1 MLEGIRQNITKLI
14 ALYEGEKQRA
24 DALEADLAASR
35 QEAETYRKQ
44 ITELNRKI
52 DNIKL
57 SGAFTSEGGNPAAK
71 ERLDKLIKEIDKC
84 IRLLEK

>member
-1 MLEGIRQNITKLI
+1 MLEGIKQNVTKLI

-24 DALEADLAASR
+24 DALEAELSASR
-35 QEAETYRKQ
+35 SEAGAYRKQ
-44 ITELNRKI
+44 ITDLNRKI

-57 SGAFTSEGGNPAAK
+57 SGAFSSEGGNPVAK
-71 ERLDKLIKEIDKC
+71 ERLEKLINEIDKC

>member
-1 MLEGIRQNITKLI
+1 MLEGIRQNITRLI
-14 ALYEGEKQRA
+14 ALYEGEKERA
-24 DALEADLAASR
+24 DALEANLSASHR
-35 QEAETYRKQ
+35 EIETYRKQ

-57 SGAFTSEGGNPAAK
+57 SGAFVSEGGNSAAK
-71 ERLDKLIKEIDKC
+71 ERLDKLIREIDRC

>member
-1 MLEGIRQNITKLI
+1 MLEVVRQNITKLI

-24 DALEADLAASR
+24 DALEADLSASR
-35 QEAETYRKQ
+35 QEVEAYRKQ
-44 ITELNRKI
+44 IIVLNRKI

-57 SGAFTSEGGNPAAK
+57 SGVFNPEGGNAVSK
-71 ERLDKLIKEIDKC
+71 ERLDKLINEIDKC